1 MILSGAKFM
10 LVFFWGGKKNN
21 VKLTNS
27 LQERREG
34 VEPLEKVSKNI
45 CSEGLFERILKNE
58 GK

>member
-1 MILSGAKFM
+1 M